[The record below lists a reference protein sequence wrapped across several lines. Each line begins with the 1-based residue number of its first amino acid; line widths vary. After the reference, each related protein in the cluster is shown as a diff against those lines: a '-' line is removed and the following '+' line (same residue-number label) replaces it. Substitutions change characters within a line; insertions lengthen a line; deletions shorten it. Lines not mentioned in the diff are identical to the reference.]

1 MKRKVVACLC
11 AGCCIAGLLTGCGS
25 GFSAD
30 TTVLTVND
38 TNVSLDTM
46 LSMLRYQQAL
56 EYDSY
61 VEMAAMYS
69 GQGMYVDTSQFW
81 EMDLPESDEE
91 ADTSSVPDSGMRRE
105 TYADNLVNWTAT
117 ELASYEAVQPY
128 LEDYGVSLSDEEV
141 QKIEEVA
148 KIFCENTDKS
158 VLTENHITE
167 ASMTEYLTL
176 YTQYVKFRDAFMNV
190 AEVSVTDEESEMM
203 TLSYVSFSVTDEL
216 SDEDVKKQAEDF
228 LATVRDRED
237 ASSVD
242 VTSLITDEVNASA
255 NTQSLPVNDTED
267 AYVFSTEDIKA
278 LSGLS
283 DGEWYDGVL
292 QDENGVYYI
301 VRMDVRQDGDDSAEY
316 KESLIQERKQEAFD
330 AQLSK
335 WMTDVVSYETG
346 VLESIEVSDNV
357 VYTGTSEDAEED
369 VSEDGVVTETQVG
382 ESDMDET
389 STEGTEEA
397 AE

>member
-91 ADTSSVPDSGMRRE
+91 ADTSSVPDSGMRQE

-117 ELASYEAVQPY
+117 ELASYEVIQPY

-141 QKIEEVA
+141 QKIKEVA
-148 KIFCENTDKS
+148 KTFCENTDKS

-176 YTQYVKFRDAFMNV
+176 
-190 AEVSVTDEESEMM
+190 
-203 TLSYVSFSVTDEL
+203 
-216 SDEDVKKQAEDF
+216 
-228 LATVRDRED
+228 
-237 ASSVD
+237 
-242 VTSLITDEVNASA
+242 
-255 NTQSLPVNDTED
+255 
-267 AYVFSTEDIKA
+267 
-278 LSGLS
+278 
-283 DGEWYDGVL
+283 
-292 QDENGVYYI
+292 
-301 VRMDVRQDGDDSAEY
+301 RMSCQM
-316 KESLIQERKQEAFD
+316 K
-330 AQLSK
+330 
-335 WMTDVVSYETG
+335 M
-346 VLESIEVSDNV
+346 
-357 VYTGTSEDAEED
+357 
-369 VSEDGVVTETQVG
+369 
-382 ESDMDET
+382 
-389 STEGTEEA
+389 
-397 AE
+397 

>member
-11 AGCCIAGLLTGCGS
+11 AGCCIVGLLTGCGS

-91 ADTSSVPDSGMRRE
+91 ADTSSVPDSGMRQE

-148 KIFCENTDKS
+148 KTFCENTDKS

-176 YTQYVKFRDAFMNV
+176 YTQYVKFQDAFMNV

-203 TLSYVSFSVTDEL
+203 TLSYISFSATDEL
-216 SDEDVKKQAEDF
+216 SDEAVKKQAEDF

-242 VTSLITDEVNASA
+242 VTSLITDEANASA
-255 NTQSLPVNDTED
+255 NMQSLPVNDTED

-292 QDENGVYYI
+292 QDENGAYYI
-301 VRMDVRQDGDDSAEY
+301 VRMDVRQDADASAEY
-316 KESLIQERKQEAFD
+316 QESLIHERKQEAFD
-330 AQLSK
+330 VQLSE

-369 VSEDGVVTETQVG
+369 VSDDGVVTETQVG
-382 ESDMDET
+382 AESN
-389 STEGTEEA
+389 TEGTEEA

>member
-46 LSMLRYQQAL
+46 LSMLRYQQAV

-61 VEMAAMYS
+61 VEMAATYS

-91 ADTSSVPDSGMRRE
+91 SDTSSVPDSGMRQE

-148 KIFCENTDKS
+148 KTFCENTDKS

-176 YTQYVKFRDAFMNV
+176 YTQYVKFQDAFMNV

-203 TLSYVSFSVTDEL
+203 TLSYISFSATDEL

-242 VTSLITDEVNASA
+242 VKSLITDEANASA

-283 DGEWYDGVL
+283 DGQWYDGVL
-292 QDENGVYYI
+292 QDENGAYYI
-301 VRMDVRQDGDDSAEY
+301 VRMDVRQDADASAEY
-316 KESLIQERKQEAFD
+316 KESLIQDRKQEAFD
-330 AQLSK
+330 VQLSE

-357 VYTGTSEDAEED
+357 VYTGTSEDAKED

-382 ESDMDET
+382 EESN
-389 STEGTEEA
+389 TEGTEEA

>member
-61 VEMAAMYS
+61 VEMVAMYS

-91 ADTSSVPDSGMRRE
+91 ADTSSVPDSGMRQE

-117 ELASYEAVQPY
+117 ELASYEVIQPY

-148 KIFCENTDKS
+148 KTFCENTDKS

-176 YTQYVKFRDAFMNV
+176 YTQYVKFQDAFMNV

-203 TLSYVSFSVTDEL
+203 TLSYISFSVTDES

-242 VTSLITDEVNASA
+242 VTSLITDEANASA

-292 QDENGVYYI
+292 QDENGACYI
-301 VRMDVRQDGDDSAEY
+301 VRMDVRQDGDASAEY
-316 KESLIQERKQEAFD
+316 QESLIQERKQEAFD
-330 AQLSK
+330 VQLSK

-382 ESDMDET
+382 EESNTD
-389 STEGTEEA
+389 GTEEV

>member
-11 AGCCIAGLLTGCGS
+11 AGCCIVGLLTGCGS

-91 ADTSSVPDSGMRRE
+91 ADTSSVPDSGMRQE

-117 ELASYEAVQPY
+117 ELASYEVIQPY

-148 KIFCENTDKS
+148 KTFCENTDKS

-176 YTQYVKFRDAFMNV
+176 YTQYVKFQEAFMNV

-203 TLSYVSFSVTDEL
+203 TLSYISFSATDEL

-242 VTSLITDEVNASA
+242 VTSLITDEANASA

-292 QDENGVYYI
+292 QDENGAYYI
-301 VRMDVRQDGDDSAEY
+301 VRMDVRQDADASAEY

-330 AQLSK
+330 AQLSE
-335 WMTDVVSYETG
+335 WMTDAVSYETG

-382 ESDMDET
+382 EESN
-389 STEGTEEA
+389 TEGTEEA

>member
-38 TNVSLDTM
+38 TDVSLDTM

-301 VRMDVRQDGDDSAEY
+301 VRMDVRQDGDASAEY

-382 ESDMDET
+382 ESDTDET
-389 STEGTEEA
+389 STEGTEDV